1 MPPTLRP
8 PARARVRNPDTFG
21 AAVATEVRGH
31 MAFLGSQGWTLW
43 DIAAALDCSRTA
55 LVSWRNGAADM
66 PARMLLKLRHV
77 TAERARKAG

>member
-1 MPPTLRP
+1 
-8 PARARVRNPDTFG
+8 
-21 AAVATEVRGH
+21 